1 MSRPSVAQC
10 CRWLAVGKRGRDVHS
25 PRTSKPG
32 ALGEPALDSGSSR
45 PAYVKHAARFQGEPL
60 QVHRSRRPVYRARA
74 RSEYFHARMECRIA
88 CSRSSRFGPEALR
101 APIPPHRR
109 AASAIWQW
117 GFIERF
123 DDGLYYIEV
132 GPEEN
137 ARVHRCRRGV
147 GPSRD
152 SLETRASTIKAITLS
167 VASLPLIRRP
177 ANAQNCRVAR
187 RTLTS
192 GRSQIRTW
200 TSRFIRLPMFGRF
213 HGRAASGQRALDL
226 LGVAGQTSLAPP
238 WSCDAT
244 A

>member
-1 MSRPSVAQC
+1 MDLASEFTPPFVGTVSDPWQIVFPLVAFAVVARPARQTSRPSVAQC

-60 QVHRSRRPVYRARA
+60 QVHRCRRRVHRARA

-88 CSRSSRFGPEALR
+88 CSRSGRFRPEALR

-152 SLETRASTIKAITLS
+152 SFETRASTIKAITLF
-167 VASLPLIRRP
+167 VASLPLIRPP
-177 ANAQNCRVAR
+177 ANAQNCPSADLAGGIRNWV
-187 RTLTS
+187 
-192 GRSQIRTW
+192 GREPDR
-200 TSRFIRLPMFGRF
+200 P
-213 HGRAASGQRALDL
+213 
-226 LGVAGQTSLAPP
+226 V
-238 WSCDAT
+238 
-244 A
+244 